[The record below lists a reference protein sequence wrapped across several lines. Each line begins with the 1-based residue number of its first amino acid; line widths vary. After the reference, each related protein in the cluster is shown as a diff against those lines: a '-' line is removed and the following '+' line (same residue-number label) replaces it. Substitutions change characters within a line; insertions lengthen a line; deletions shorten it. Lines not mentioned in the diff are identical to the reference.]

1 MFQSCLAQLVLQC
14 LFSAHDSPRQENQ
27 DLNLWTPWKAY
38 SPFFLSI
45 ICLFSFFKAISGSVS
60 ARRVTQTDGRAITW
74 LYNPINGPPDLHFW
88 RPWKE
93 TLQQRDVLH
102 IKNNTSHE
110 EKNNISSKMIAD
122 TNQKVLKTSKA
133 SWRVSTNTPSSA
145 RGEYGR
151 LVVKDNKWA
160 HWTTT
165 VASAP
170 LLSKCGP
177 HSKPEES
184 SMALIKQLPCH
195 GANSTFESCWPAGWT
210 ILENKLDPSVPERW
224 PTAAG
229 WGRFP
234 GIYPQKSLEQMVPFR
249 KPSITALKSRISRC
263 SGGGLCP
270 KGETPDPESPLNRPI
285 WLKGRRF
292 RHGSRGLMQ

>member
-1 MFQSCLAQLVLQC
+1 MTHPGKKIETWIYELHEKPIHPFSFPLFACF
-14 LFSAHDSPRQENQ
+14 LFSRPLVVLSQRGEWHRLMAAQSHGYIIPLTAHLTCIFEDHGRKRCNSE
-27 DLNLWTPWKAY
+27 T
-38 SPFFLSI
+38 
-45 ICLFSFFKAISGSVS
+45 SF
-60 ARRVTQTDGRAITW
+60 
-74 LYNPINGPPDLHFW
+74 
-88 RPWKE
+88 
-93 TLQQRDVLH
+93 
-102 IKNNTSHE
+102 TSKTIHHTKK
-110 EKNNISSKMIAD
+110 KNNILSKMIAD
-122 TNQKVLKTSKA
+122 SNQKVLKTSKA

-263 SGGGLCP
+263 SGGGPCP